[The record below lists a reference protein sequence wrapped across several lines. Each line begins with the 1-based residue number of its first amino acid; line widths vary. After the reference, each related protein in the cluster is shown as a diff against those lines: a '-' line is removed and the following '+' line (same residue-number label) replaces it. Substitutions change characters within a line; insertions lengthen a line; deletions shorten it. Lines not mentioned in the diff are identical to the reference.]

1 MSNSSEKLDWPRVS
15 IVTPS
20 YNQGKF
26 IEETIVSVLEQ
37 DYPNL
42 EYIVIDGG
50 STDETPDIIA
60 KYQDKIHYWV
70 SEPDRGQSHALN
82 KGFAQASGDIV
93 AWLNSD
99 DVYIK
104 NAVRSAARIMMNS
117 GAHIVYSR
125 AKLTTAEGEFI
136 RMYEPPED
144 LVFRDMLFMWQHD
157 FVCPPQPSVFVSRHV
172 IEELGGIDESLDY
185 AMDYDLWLRA
195 IQEYPF
201 NFVDDVWSEYRV
213 HNHSK
218 TGQGFEPFL
227 NEIVQIGK
235 RYSSQLGFIDGLLYR
250 YFGERALYGKYY
262 LDLAYETSRSDE
274 SDLARANMLRA
285 LSENPL
291 LLFRN
296 RGVVKFAYSLITG
309 GRTKSKV
316 N

>member
-1 MSNSSEKLDWPRVS
+1 VNNSSDKLDWPRVS

-20 YNQGKF
+20 YNQGRF

-60 KYQDKIHYWV
+60 RYQDKIHYWV

-82 KGFAQASGDIV
+82 KGFAQATGDIV

-99 DVYIK
+99 DIYIK
-104 NAVRSAARIMMNS
+104 NSVGSAVRNMMSS

-125 AKLTTAEGEFI
+125 AKLTTASGEFI
-136 RMYEPPED
+136 RMYEPPEE
-144 LVFRDMLFMWQHD
+144 LVFRDMLFMWRHD
-157 FVCPPQPSVFVSRHV
+157 FVCPPQPSVFMRRQVLDK
-172 IEELGGIDESLDY
+172 LGGIDESLDY

-227 NEIVQIGK
+227 NEIVRIGK
-235 RYSSQLGFIDGLLYR
+235 RYTSQLGFIDGLLYR
-250 YFGERALYGKYY
+250 YFGERALFGKYY
-262 LDLAYETSRSDE
+262 LDLAYEASRSNE
-274 SDLARANMLRA
+274 RDLARAHMLRA
-285 LSENPL
+285 LSKNPL
-291 LLFRN
+291 LLLHN
-296 RGVVKFAYSLITG
+296 RGIVKFVYSLAVG
-309 GRTKSKV
+309 GHTKSKV